1 MINQITV
8 ADAYTVNMAAQEI
21 DYKHPQNLTMSIA
34 LWLARALIITKDT
47 SIFGLLLAAV
57 YALSVIIVTTTTR
70 LAGLQSPN
78 LSPSRCKLRERIHSI
93 VPVILTTPFC
103 AGVLLCSTDLET
115 LAFIKMPLMEAIY
128 WALMAW
134 GLCTSAIAILGSLAA
149 LAMQKTSARERMEFT
164 DFDLK
169 VEEGLSITFE
179 EALASTAP
187 LDEDNVEETSRNPAR
202 PRMGSVTRCWSD
214 ANANDN
220 QGFWISSWTRVMGW
234 RQAVR

>member
-8 ADAYTVNMAAQEI
+8 ADAYTVDMAPHEI
-21 DYKHPQNLTMSIA
+21 DHHHPDNLTMSVA

-57 YALSVIIVTTTTR
+57 YALSLIIVTTTTK
-70 LAGLQSPN
+70 LAGLQLPN

-93 VPVILTTPFC
+93 VPVILSAPFWV
-103 AGVLLCSTDLET
+103 GVLLCSTDLET
-115 LAFIKMPLMEAIY
+115 LAFIKMPFMEAIY

-134 GLCTSAIAILGSLAA
+134 GICTSALVILGSLAA
-149 LAMQKTSARERMEFT
+149 LAMQKTSAREMEPT

-187 LDEDNVEETSRNPAR
+187 LGDGSVETGSRSPAR

-214 ANANDN
+214 ANAHEN
-220 QGFWISSWTRVMGW
+220 QGFWTSSWNRIMRW
-234 RQAVR
+234 RRAAR